1 MKQIEWDDSLAMG
14 IEEIDEQHKTLLQ
27 RLNDL
32 SNAIGMNQGEV
43 EIVKTLD
50 FMSDYTDH
58 HFSAEEKHMAE
69 VGYPGLEH
77 QRQQHEEFKGL
88 LKQLEQDFRED
99 GATKELADSIDTFL
113 ANWLFKH
120 IRDVDHKFAEFLKQQ
135 GS

>member
-1 MKQIEWDDSLAMG
+1 MNKIEWDDSLSVG
-14 IEEIDEQHKTLLQ
+14 IDEIDEQHKTLLK

-32 SNAIGMNQGEV
+32 SKAIGMNQGEM

-58 HFSAEEKHMAE
+58 HFSAEENHMAE
-69 VGYPGLEH
+69 VGYPGLGH
-77 QRQQHEEFKGL
+77 QQEQHEEFKGL

-113 ANWLFKH
+113 ANWLLKH
-120 IRDVDHKFAEFLKQQ
+120 IKEVDHKFGRFLQQQ